1 MKKRTDLILTA
12 VFLVGLLL
20 YILLIFSFFKHDGPY
35 STSPIYFYLTQL
47 RLWLALGG
55 HVVPFFALQ
64 LLMCRRLGGRSKY
77 LAGWPTALVVGLLLV
92 FTVGFRTA
100 TGWAVLGWGILMLG
114 TIAPIVGCLLA
125 WTVWGISCWQR
136 TRRRCS
142 Y

>member
-77 LAGWPTALVVGLLLV
+77 LAGWPTALTVGLLLV
-92 FTVGFRTA
+92 FAVSFITA
-100 TGWAVLGWGILMLG
+100 AGWDMLGWGILMLG
-114 TIAPIVGCLLA
+114 TIAPVVGCLLA
-125 WTVWGISCWQR
+125 WTVWEVSCWR
-136 TRRRCS
+136 KRNTPCL
-142 Y
+142 